1 MLDVHP
7 PHEAAHTWKDF
18 LIHIATITVGLLIA
32 IGLEQTVELFH
43 HRHQRH
49 QLEAQLRIESLHN
62 MNLAL
67 QNLDRLTE
75 FQARIIAQ
83 YTELQAATSVHRT
96 PQWLHRLSALNI
108 KPASTAWVV
117 AQQNATLG
125 LLPLAESQRYVRV
138 YSVVDSVNSSLYDE
152 LSFIR
157 KTDTA
162 LWPALLFDKFDPQG
176 PQAPTY
182 DLSRMTADQLRL
194 LSESLAELGGINSYC
209 INRNRL
215 LYGVNWAAWR
225 GYANDEETVPLVFA
239 IASVPGGKAAMLAR
253 YPLPEE
259 AKHLTTDEGDR

>member
-1 MLDVHP
+1 
-7 PHEAAHTWKDF
+7 
-18 LIHIATITVGLLIA
+18 
-32 IGLEQTVELFH
+32 
-43 HRHQRH
+43 
-49 QLEAQLRIESLHN
+49 

-67 QNLDRLTE
+67 QDLDRLTE
-75 FQARIIAQ
+75 LQARIIAQ
-83 YTELQAATSVHRT
+83 YTELQAAPRDHRA
-96 PQWLHRLSALNI
+96 PQWLNRLSAQNV

-125 LLPLAESQRYVRV
+125 FLPLAESQRYVRI
-138 YSVVDSVNSSLYDE
+138 YSVVDSVNASLYDE

-176 PQAPTY
+176 AQGPTY
-182 DLSRMTADQLRL
+182 DLSRMTADQLHL
-194 LSESLAELGGINSYC
+194 LSESLAELGGINGYC

-215 LYGVNWAAWR
+215 LYGVNWAAWH
-225 GYANDEETVPLVFA
+225 GYATEDETVPVAFA

-259 AKHLTTDEGDR
+259 AKHLATGEGDR